1 MSLKQGIQLK
11 KANPYSVSKILRY
24 EVDDNGNR
32 LFKLSEWLN
41 QQQVR
46 GLIAHFATKK
56 QSMEPKG

>member
-11 KANPYSVSKILRY
+11 KANLYSVSQNLRY

-56 QSMEPKG
+56 QSREPKG